1 MTTNKNKINVG
12 VLSLHISRETRSI
25 LNAIEALGHEA
36 TWIKRENVEVV
47 IENGNAV
54 IKPDVD
60 IVVNRMLLTKMEQP
74 VGGFGLA
81 KIFLNSAPMLN
92 PPEACI
98 TAIHKF
104 ASAMLLVEG
113 GVPVPDALLALDYD
127 RLNIGKE
134 RFGDTAVY
142 KTAIGTNGGGTWRV
156 EKDNKIS
163 PRVGQREAFLQ
174 EFIKHGS
181 GRNSD
186 LRVYVVGGEII
197 GAMKRY
203 ARKGDWRTNV
213 ALGGDIENA
222 EDILTE
228 DVRNISLKSAELLGL
243 DYAGVDLVESA
254 DGWKVLEVNPTAGFR
269 GLFKATGIC
278 AAPYIAEL
286 AISRMGGVVERSL
299 VEKLALSFDDSERP
313 QAIQNRQR
321 IGDDE
326 NVNIMDFITEVVVR
340 GTRGYQSVEAKA
352 DTGASRT
359 SIDMKLAA
367 KIGAG
372 PILDTTKVRTSN
384 DKEGKSRPLVD
395 IVIGVKG
402 RQHTVTASVEDR
414 SHMEYQMILG
424 RDILQHYQIR
434 IK

>member
-1 MTTNKNKINVG
+1 MTINENKLNIG
-12 VLSLHISRETRSI
+12 VLSLHISRETKAI
-25 LNAIEALGHEA
+25 INAIEALGHEA
-36 TWIKRENVEVV
+36 TWIKRENVEII
-47 IENGNAV
+47 IEDGNAI

-74 VGGFGLA
+74 AGGFGLA
-81 KIFLNSAPMLN
+81 KIFSSSVPMLN
-92 PPEACI
+92 PPESCI

-104 ASAMLLVEG
+104 ATAMLLVDG

-127 RLNIGKE
+127 RLNEGKK

-156 EKDNKIS
+156 EKDNRIS

-174 EFIKHGS
+174 EFIKYGS

-213 ALGGDIENA
+213 VLGGDIENA
-222 EDILTE
+222 EDILTKE
-228 DVRNISLKSAELLGL
+228 IRDNSLKSAEVLGL
-243 DYAGVDLVESA
+243 DYAGVDLVESE

-299 VEKLALSFDDSERP
+299 VEKLALSFDDSEP
-313 QAIQNRQR
+313 LSIQNKHRR
-321 IGDDE
+321 HDDE
-326 NVNIMDFITEVVVR
+326 NINIMDFITEVVVR

-372 PILDTTKVRTSN
+372 PILDTAKVRTGN
-384 DKEGKSRPLVD
+384 DKEGRSRPLVD